1 MFATR
6 EFLLRAR
13 LDAKTLRAYIEAGW
27 LLPRDNGHAR
37 RFSEADLARARLIRD
52 LKKDMGVNDEGI
64 AVVLDLVDQ
73 VHGLRRTLR
82 EVLAAVCTQSE
93 VMRRQIAAEIREA
106 TSARQNGEDA
116 DRTLLPGART
126 GRSG

>member
-27 LLPRDNGHAR
+27 LLPRQNGQVR

-64 AVVLDLVDQ
+64 TVVLDLVDQ

-82 EVLAAVCTQSE
+82 ELLAALCTQSE
-93 VMRRQIAAEIREA
+93 FVRRRIAAEIREA
-106 TSARQNGEDA
+106 TLTRQNGEGA
-116 DRTLLPGART
+116 EQVLLPGSRT
-126 GRSG
+126 GRPG

>member
-27 LLPRDNGHAR
+27 LLPRQNGRAR
-37 RFSEADLARARLIRD
+37 HFSEADLARARLIRD

-64 AVVLDLVDQ
+64 TVVLDLVDQ

-82 EVLAAVCTQSE
+82 ELLAALCTQSE
-93 VMRRQIAAEIREA
+93 AMRRRIAAEIREA
-106 TSARQNGEDA
+106 THARQNGEGA
-116 DRTLLPGART
+116 DGAFLPGSRT

>member
-1 MFATR
+1 MQPANSCCA
-6 EFLLRAR
+6 RASTPR
-13 LDAKTLRAYIEAGW
+13 PCGHISKLAGW

-52 LKKDMGVNDEGI
+52 LKTDMGVNDEGI
-64 AVVLDLVDQ
+64 TVVLDLVDQ

-82 EVLAAVCTQSE
+82 ELLAAICTQSE
-93 VMRRQIAAEIREA
+93 VMRRRIAAEIRDA
-106 TSARQNGEDA
+106 ASACQNGEDA
-116 DRTLLPGART
+116 ART

>member
-64 AVVLDLVDQ
+64 TVVLDLVDQ

-82 EVLAAVCTQSE
+82 ELLAAICTQSE
-93 VMRRQIAAEIREA
+93 VMRRRIAAEIRDA
-106 TSARQNGEDA
+106 ASARQNGEGTDQA
-116 DRTLLPGART
+116 LLPGART